1 MREQK
6 TKAQVKKPQQ
16 ILDNTHPMSTHWH
29 SHINQLPPHIPFP
42 IIYNNNTMD
51 IEFLEQMRKCNKS
64 GIVSNDEISNL
75 HLGSDA
81 RVWVSISLPPARYQP
96 HLLIPSA
103 QTINQTKA
111 KNPEMRFNSQQIV
124 SYWLGLRTQNPVL
137 KEVVTRSTCWN
148 KEERP

>member
-51 IEFLEQMRKCNKS
+51 IEFLQQMRKCNKS
-64 GIVSNDEISNL
+64 GIVSNDEIFNL
-75 HLGSDA
+75 HLGSGA
-81 RVWVSISLPPARYQP
+81 RVWVSIPCLLQDISHIYWFHLPKQSTRKKQ
-96 HLLIPSA
+96 
-103 QTINQTKA
+103 
-111 KNPEMRFNSQQIV
+111 
-124 SYWLGLRTQNPVL
+124 RTQ
-137 KEVVTRSTCWN
+137 KWDSTPN
-148 KEERP
+148 KLYRTGLAYVHRIQS